1 MLKNKKLLIEEI
13 GMKFDEASALFSDET
28 LESMAM
34 VNIVG
39 GVDTNTYCGS
49 AQCGQCGQCTPGCQ
63 NQCSGCGGSGTTGGN
78 SGNSG
83 NGGNSGNSGT
93 IGNGNNNG
101 SGNKVQAAGCLDIQ
115 GFLCRPK

>member
-1 MLKNKKLLIEEI
+1 
-13 GMKFDEASALFSDET
+13 MKFDEASALFSDET